1 MARSSVGGTWRRLAG
16 LAGALALSVATVIP
30 AVAGT
35 VTQVINCPT
44 TNSLAA
50 NIADMTLAPVSYSE
64 SAQESPGTMTITAAE
79 AGCGGAGWNVTVQTS
94 AWTRQDGGSA
104 IPANAFT
111 LTQVANPAPVA
122 GQGIDAIG
130 GPKPVNNVGTLNQP
144 RKVLQANAGYG
155 LGSYSQVLGVKL
167 TIPATA
173 LPGTYKAVVTTTI
186 TTGP

>member
-1 MARSSVGGTWRRLAG
+1 
-16 LAGALALSVATVIP
+16 LALSSAIVSP
-30 AVAGT
+30 AMAGT

-64 SAQESPGTMTITAAE
+64 ASQESPGTMTITAAE
-79 AGCGGAGWNVTVQTS
+79 MGCAGKGWNVTVQTS
-94 AWTRQDGGSA
+94 AWTRQDGGPA
-104 IPANAFT
+104 IPANAFS
-111 LTQVANPAPVA
+111 LMQVADPASVS

-130 GPKPVNNVGTLNQP
+130 GPRLVSNVGTLSQP
-144 RKVLQANAGYG
+144 RKVLQANAGFG